1 MILRNEAVKK
11 GDVWVATCLELG
23 IIITSPKLENV
34 KSEMTKAIDL
44 YLEGLEKAL
53 RAGKDV
59 RIVPVPHYWL
69 RKLRFDLYQ
78 RLQRL
83 QESRSVVS
91 DNVEK
96 TSCAFDYQ
104 GHPSQ
109 EDTADVAACWG

>member
-1 MILRNEAVKK
+1 MDDTMILRNEAVKK

-91 DNVEK
+91 RIMWKKEH
-96 TSCAFDYQ
+96 SCAF
-104 GHPSQ
+104 
-109 EDTADVAACWG
+109 